1 MCIIIYVITFTHY
14 VYAFLAMQIGGG
26 FIIFYL
32 ILLIISSGLMIH
44 GLKEGIR
51 GWLLPWLILWFIVC
65 LFQLVFGLWLVGG
78 YYIYVSFVCSVNF
91 VFYRF
96 MNDILLLCLQLEATF
111 AAMCLWLWMSYN
123 VSTKQYLLMYSFI
136 IFTLYLSNCF
146 FRYIVGQSY
155 YQCTKYLNNYNLQIQ
170 SFCGLKQ
177 MYNTNNKI

>member
-1 MCIIIYVITFTHY
+1 MCILCVCFS
-14 VYAFLAMQIGGG
+14 AMQIGGG

-78 YYIYVSFVCSVNF
+78 YYIYVSLVYSINF

-96 MNDILLLCLQLEATF
+96 INNILCYVCSSRQHLQHCVFGFGCLI
-111 AAMCLWLWMSYN
+111 M
-123 VSTKQYLLMYSFI
+123 
-136 IFTLYLSNCF
+136 
-146 FRYIVGQSY
+146 
-155 YQCTKYLNNYNLQIQ
+155 
-170 SFCGLKQ
+170 
-177 MYNTNNKI
+177 